1 MIQNRE
7 YVNSPKLW
15 YLLRY
20 NDRKLSPQPI
30 LLLHLILYSLRPY
43 TIFVAPLYN
52 ICCTLILYS
61 LRPKR
66 FIGSIILTET
76 PCTGHP
82 PPSNACSLATNAS
95 KACCPS
101 VSTDSTCSKYHSE
114 LSVQVSTQAF
124 FLSIKRSFTSGR
136 HERTTAIPMSDSKK
150 HQSIFI
156 IFVSC

>member
-1 MIQNRE
+1 MYDSEQRVCE
-7 YVNSPKLW
+7 FPKIVVLA
-15 YLLRY
+15 
-20 NDRKLSPQPI
+20 
-30 LLLHLILYSLRPY
+30 SLQWQKTIATANPTPTPY
-43 TIFVAPLYN
+43 TILVTSLYN
-52 ICCTLILYS
+52 IRCTLILYS

-76 PCTGHP
+76 PCPGHP

-114 LSVQVSTQAF
+114 LSAQVSTQAF

-136 HERTTAIPMSDSKK
+136 HEKTTAIPMSDSKK